1 MRSNLF
7 ASLESEDTGTM
18 APEETVPA
26 VDLGAAEAAHEVDQ
40 VAGET
45 QQMVASIEDATEG
58 VDELVDNQE
67 ILADTLTEGGD
78 GDGEGASPAT
88 AAAVS
93 ASVESIRRRVGL
105 SKVDKTKPIPSK
117 ENFASKGSRRQATR
131 MSMEGVS
138 DTLKSIWEAIKRGL
152 RLLADKIRSF
162 LTGLTGSAA
171 QLEKHLSSLQDRV
184 RKLSGDNEKKE
195 KELSIGAAKSFTV
208 DKKADKS
215 TAVAVLENAAAIP
228 DAART
233 LSEQVVSLSGVAVGG
248 NVKSEG
254 DYFKAVQA
262 AVDKAFSGLGEV
274 QYTGKDKPEADSKS
288 RKYYGKLVDGRAIAV
303 VSSTDGVPELRL
315 EFVSNSDG
323 SADKIE
329 ALDPAGMNEVLKKAL
344 AVTAKLESIGNVEKA
359 LKSAVDKCTQAA
371 DKAIAA
377 AKAVADDGKE
387 KEKADELRHA
397 AAAVR
402 SLNGIMAKMGLDL
415 PKNAF
420 SAARA
425 AGDYVSS
432 SIANYV
438 AKKK

>member
-45 QQMVASIEDATEG
+45 QEVVASIEDATVA
-58 VDELVDNQE
+58 VDELTEQNE
-67 ILADTLTEGGD
+67 ILGDTLTEGGD
-78 GDGEGASPAT
+78 GEGEGASPAT

-105 SKVDKTKPIPSK
+105 SRVDRTKPIPSK

-131 MSMEGVS
+131 MSQEGVS

-162 LTGLTGSAA
+162 LTGLTGSAG

-184 RKLSGDNEKKE
+184 RKLGGDNEKKE
-195 KELSIGAAKSFTV
+195 KELSIGAAKAFTI
-208 DKKADKS
+208 DKKADKA
-215 TAVAVLENAAAIP
+215 TAVTVLENAAAIP
-228 DAART
+228 DAARE
-233 LSEQVVSLSGVAVGG
+233 LSDQVVKLSAVAVGG
-248 NVKSEG
+248 NVKNEG
-254 DYFKAVQA
+254 DYFQAVKA
-262 AVDKAFSGLGEV
+262 AVDKAFSGLGKVEHS
-274 QYTGKDKPEADSKS
+274 GKDKPEADGKD
-288 RKYYGKLVDGRAIAV
+288 RAYYGRLVEGRAIAV
-303 VSSTDGVPELRL
+303 VMSTSGVPELRL
-315 EFVSNSDG
+315 EFVSNTDG
-323 SADKIE
+323 TADKIE

-344 AVTAKLESIGNVEKA
+344 AVTSKLESIGNVEKA

-387 KEKADELRHA
+387 KDKADELRHA

-432 SIANYV
+432 SIANFQP
-438 AKKK
+438 KKK

>member
-1 MRSNLF
+1 MRNNLF
-7 ASLESEDTGTM
+7 MSLESEDTGTM
-18 APEETVPA
+18 APEDMVPA
-26 VDLGAAEAAHEVDQ
+26 ADLGAAEAAHEVDQ

-45 QQMVASIEDATEG
+45 QEVVASIEDATVA
-58 VDELVDNQE
+58 VDELTEQQE
-67 ILADTLTEGGD
+67 ILGDTLAEGGD
-78 GDGEGASPAT
+78 GEGEGASPAT

-105 SKVDKTKPIPSK
+105 SRVDRTKPIPSK

-131 MSMEGVS
+131 MSQEGVS

-184 RKLSGDNEKKE
+184 RKLGGDNEKAE
-195 KELSIGAAKSFTV
+195 KELSIGAAKAFTI
-208 DKKADKS
+208 DKKADKA
-215 TAVAVLENAAAIP
+215 TAITVLENAAAIP
-228 DAART
+228 DAARE
-233 LSEQVVSLSGVAVGG
+233 LSEQVVKLSGVAVGG
-248 NVKSEG
+248 AVKTEG
-254 DYFKAVQA
+254 QYFTAVKA
-262 AVDKAFSGLGEV
+262 AVDKAFSGLGKV
-274 QYTGKDKPEADSKS
+274 SFSGKAGENEGDRE
-288 RKYYGKLVDGRAIAV
+288 YYGHLVEGRAISV
-303 VSSTDGVPELRL
+303 VTKTSGVAELRL
-315 EFVSNSDG
+315 EFVSNTDG
-323 SADKIE
+323 TADKIE
-329 ALDPAGMNEVLKKAL
+329 ALDPAGMSEVLKKAL
-344 AVTAKLESIGNVEKA
+344 AVTSKLESIGNVEKA

-387 KEKADELRHA
+387 KDKADELRHA

-432 SIANYV
+432 SIANFKP
-438 AKKK
+438 KKK